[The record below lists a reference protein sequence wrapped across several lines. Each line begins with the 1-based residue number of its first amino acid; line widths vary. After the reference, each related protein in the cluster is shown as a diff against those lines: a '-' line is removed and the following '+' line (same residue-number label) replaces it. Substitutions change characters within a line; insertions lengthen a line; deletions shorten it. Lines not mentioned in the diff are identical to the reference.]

1 MKDPNQWHFTKNLFL
16 LALSLFFLPI
26 DTAIVAAF
34 SILNRVRPSRHEDDV
49 PPPPSQKKTILV
61 TGMSMSKGLVLA
73 RLFHRRGHRVIGA
86 DVHPLAMGRISSS
99 LDKFYVLP
107 AVSQSDKDTTSPMEE
122 EIENEVDDEY
132 VLKLLSIVKKE
143 DVDLWVSV
151 SDVNAALK
159 DAVARDVIETHTK
172 AKAVQFGVKDVRNL
186 DEKDA
191 FIEHTR
197 YLGLPVPDSQVVT
210 SREAIIEFL
219 NKRGGLKLKP
229 DGRGTQ
235 YILKP
240 IGVDDFLRNE
250 QVLLPLATEQ
260 ETLRRLDA
268 IPAFQQQQQ
277 QKSSAAATF
286 PHEKPSF
293 ILQEFI
299 RGREFCTH
307 ALVVKG
313 RIRAFTACPSASV
326 LMHYTALPEDSP
338 LCRAML
344 AFTRIMAGAG
354 GAEWTGHVSYDFLVK
369 PRRSVGQ
376 SANSSPAAAGGE
388 KDKGEDVW
396 IYPIECNPRVHT
408 AVVLFSDTPD
418 VVDEYLAILDGDAE
432 QRSLRRR
439 RSTSSNDPV
448 YPKSPSKHYYWIGQD
463 LVERV
468 IYPLSLFLFASGTLT
483 PSQLWESVWE
493 FCQHLRYWKDG
504 TFEAWDPWPWWW
516 LYHVYWP
523 TRFAGF
529 LVRGRWNMI
538 NVSTGKAFKAR

>member
-1 MKDPNQWHFTKNLFL
+1 MRDQALWNFAKNLFL

-26 DTAIVAAF
+26 DTAIIAAL
-34 SILNRVRPSRHEDDV
+34 SVQNRIRPSKPQDDV
-49 PPPPSQKKTILV
+49 PTPPSHRKTILV
-61 TGMSMSKGLVLA
+61 TGMSMSKGLVMA
-73 RLFHRRGHRVIGA
+73 RLFHRKGHRVIGA
-86 DVHPLAMGRISSS
+86 DVHPLAMGRVSAS

-107 AVSQSDKDTTSPMEE
+107 AISHSNKGTTSPVEE
-122 EIENEVDDEY
+122 EIENEIDDLY
-132 VLKLLSIVKKE
+132 VLKLLDIVKKE
-143 DVDLWVSV
+143 DVDLWISV
-151 SDVNAALK
+151 SDVNAAMK
-159 DAVARDVIETHTK
+159 DAVARDVIEMHTK
-172 AKAVQFGVKDVRNL
+172 AKAVQFGAKDVRNL

-210 SREAIIEFL
+210 SRDAVIEFL
-219 NKRGGLKLKP
+219 KKRGGLRLLP
-229 DGRGTQ
+229 GGHGTQ

-240 IGVDDFLRNE
+240 IRVDDFLRNE
-250 QVLLPLATEQ
+250 KVILPLATEQ

-277 QKSSAAATF
+277 SSAAPF

-313 RIRAFTACPSASV
+313 RVRAFTACPSASV
-326 LMHYTALPEDSP
+326 LMQYTALPEESP

-344 AFTRIMAGAG
+344 AFTRIMTGAG
-354 GAEWTGHVSYDFLVK
+354 GSEWTGHVSYDFLV
-369 PRRSVGQ
+369 RRRRNVGGSASSSSV
-376 SANSSPAAAGGE
+376 GGE
-388 KDKGEDVW
+388 KDKDEDVW

-408 AVVLFSDTPD
+408 AVVLFNDTPD
-418 VVDEYLAILDGDAE
+418 LVDEYLAILDGDAE
-432 QRSLRRR
+432 QRSVRRR

-448 YPKSPSKHYYWIGQD
+448 YPKSPSKQYYWVGQD

-468 IYPLSLFLFASGTLT
+468 IYPVFQYLFASGTLT
-483 PSQLWESVWE
+483 RSQLQASVWE
-493 FCQHLRYWKDG
+493 FGQHLRYWKDG

-523 TRFAGF
+523 VRFAGF
-529 LVRGRWNMI
+529 LVWGRWNMI
-538 NVSTGKAFKAR
+538 NVSTGKAFKTR